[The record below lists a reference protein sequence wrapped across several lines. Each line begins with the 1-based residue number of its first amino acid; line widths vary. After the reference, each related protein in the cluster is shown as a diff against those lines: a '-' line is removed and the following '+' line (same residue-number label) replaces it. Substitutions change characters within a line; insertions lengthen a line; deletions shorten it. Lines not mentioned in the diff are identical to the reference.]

1 MAEDSL
7 ELSWPVRFMFQR
19 QRDVNVH
26 LHLTVVVLD
35 FNIEEK
41 SSLFLSVSVIVPL
54 VHYSVRVAYRSH
66 KELALIRD

>member
-7 ELSWPVRFMFQR
+7 EFSRPVRLVFQR

-26 LHLTVVVLD
+26 LHLTVVVLL
-35 FNIEEK
+35 FNIVED

-54 VHYSVRVAYRSH
+54 VHDSVRVAYRSH
-66 KELALIRD
+66 KELVLIGD